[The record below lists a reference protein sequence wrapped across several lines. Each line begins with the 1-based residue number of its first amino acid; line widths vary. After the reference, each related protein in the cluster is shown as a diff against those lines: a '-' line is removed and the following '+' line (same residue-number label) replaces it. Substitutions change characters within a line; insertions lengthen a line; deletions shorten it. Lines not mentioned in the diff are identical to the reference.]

1 MQFLFPNFLWALG
14 FLAIPI
20 IIHLFYFRRFKKV
33 QFTNVKFL
41 KEIKEETSSR
51 NKLKNL
57 LVLLCRLLALGL
69 LVLAFA
75 QPFIPKTDHVD
86 YSKKSVSVFV
96 DNSFSMEALSS
107 DVPLLDKAK
116 KKAREIISAYTEAD
130 DFQIITHDFLGR
142 HQRLVS
148 KEDALNLIDEIEIS
162 PSTKKMSQIINRQ
175 AQVITKSDNSPVSYI
190 LSDFQKSITDLQN
203 YKDTIFDINLVPL
216 QDVQEKNVSIDSVWF
231 TAPVPLLNQ
240 NNQLVLRVRNHGQ
253 DDVENIRITASH
265 NGQEKP
271 VGSMNIQAFSS
282 KEDTINLSVLK
293 PGWQELVIKI
303 TDYPVQFD
311 DQFVLSF
318 NVDDEMKVLSINENG
333 SNKYMTAA
341 FEGLNSFGLTNQG
354 VNKVT
359 YGDFVN
365 YNLIILNDLNTISTG
380 LGSELAKYVSDG
392 GNLLIFPGSLVKRDN
407 YNAFLNQLA
416 LDEIQQQS
424 RDNRNVSKI
433 NTEEFIFDNV
443 YLRSTRNVKLPNTTL
458 NYVFSKFQSRGQEAL
473 LTYRDGSP
481 FLMKYLLNNGNVY
494 LCASPLN
501 QKNNDLVAN
510 AEVFIPMLYKM
521 GISSGKKKKTSY
533 IIGQDHLVEVD
544 RGSGNMDFNF
554 EITGPNNFIPGQ
566 NNLGSKMIL
575 DTKDQI
581 KSDGFYDLT
590 LDKQLVSKLAFN
602 YNRLESDL
610 KYYSP
615 SELEG
620 NDNPSYKIIDNSVDA
635 NFTSV
640 IGDRERGI
648 VLWKWCLIF
657 VLIFLLLET
666 LLLRYWKL

>member
-33 QFTNVKFL
+33 KFTNVKFL

-51 NKLKNL
+51 NKIKNL

-69 LVLAFA
+69 LVAAFA
-75 QPFIPKTDHVD
+75 QPFIPKTDTVD
-86 YSKKSVSVFV
+86 YSKKSVSIFV

-107 DVPLLDKAK
+107 DVPLLEKAK
-116 KKAREIISAYTEAD
+116 KKAREIISAYTEGD

-148 KEDALNLIDEIEIS
+148 KEDALNLVDEIAIS

-190 LSDFQKSITDLQN
+190 LSDFQKSITDLNN
-203 YKDTIFDINLVPL
+203 YTDTIFDINLVPL

-231 TAPVPLLNQ
+231 TAPVPLLKQ
-240 NNQLVLRVRNHGQ
+240 NNQLVVRVRNYGQ
-253 DDVENIRITASH
+253 DDVENIRISAEH

-271 VGSMNIQAFSS
+271 VGSMNIKAFSS
-282 KEDTINLSVLK
+282 KEDTINLSILK
-293 PGWQELVIKI
+293 PGWQELVVKI

-318 NVDDEMKVLSINENG
+318 NVDDAMKVLSINEKGRNQ
-333 SNKYMTAA
+333 YMNAA
-341 FEGLNSFGLTNQG
+341 FEGLSSFDLTNQG
-354 VNKVT
+354 INKVI
-359 YGDFVN
+359 YGDFVD
-365 YNLIILNDLNTISTG
+365 YNLIILNDLNSISTG
-380 LGSELAKYVSDG
+380 LGSELAKYVSNG
-392 GNLLIFPGSLVKRDN
+392 GNLLIFPGSLVKKEN
-407 YNAFLNQLA
+407 YNEFLNQMA
-416 LDEIQQQS
+416 LDNIQQQS

-443 YLRSTRNVKLPNTTL
+443 YLRSTRNVKLPNTSL
-458 NYVFSKFQSRGQEAL
+458 NYIFSKYQSRGQQAL
-473 LTYRDGSP
+473 LSYRDGSP

-533 IIGQDHLVEVD
+533 TIGKDHLVEVD
-544 RGSGNMDFNF
+544 RGSGSVDFNF
-554 EITGPNNFIPGQ
+554 EITGPSNFIPGQ
-566 NNLGSKMIL
+566 SNLGSKMIL

-581 KSDGFYDLT
+581 KSDGFYDLS

-610 KYYSP
+610 SYFSP
-615 SELEG
+615 DELSSTE
-620 NDNPSYKIIDNSVDA
+620 NASFNLIDNSVDA
-635 NFTSV
+635 DFTSV
-640 IGDRERGI
+640 IGDRERGV

-657 VLIFLLLET
+657 ALIFLFLET
-666 LLLRYWKL
+666 LLLRVWKL